1 MRYFIVDVSP
11 LVIGYPGEPG
21 AYMVTDDVNREAA
34 DLVAAAHNLDR
45 DNFGEEEI
53 LAAHLANKACGQ
65 VWYTEIDADN
75 TLALVIGVGS
85 LAPIPVPNAS
95 DEPWYREVETGDGML
110 LGWVLI
116 EVESRP
122 FVSSL
127 QGAVMIDGVEVAPLS
142 PVFRGGAGASSATVF
157 APFCA
162 PVESGRHRVEVVF
175 NLGEE
180 SVGAL
185 YIEIGTRAMF
195 LREVLR

>member
-65 VWYTEIDADN
+65 VWYDPIDANN
-75 TLALVIGVGS
+75 TLSVTTGLGANV
-85 LAPIPVPNAS
+85 PIPIPNAS
-95 DEPWYREVETGDGML
+95 DEPWYLEVETGDGL
-110 LGWVLI
+110 LMGKVL
-116 EVESRP
+116 VEITDLP
-122 FVSSL
+122 FVTAV
-127 QGAVMIDGVEVAPLS
+127 QGEVLVDGVAAAMFPVAALEGASGRSVTMFVTFAAPVPAGLHRIDVMIMLGDG
-142 PVFRGGAGASSATVF
+142 SSAY
-157 APFCA
+157 A
-162 PVESGRHRVEVVF
+162 
-175 NLGEE
+175 
-180 SVGAL
+180 
-185 YIEIGTRAMF
+185 IEIGTRAMF